1 MGSAFLS
8 AKLGLQGELQHEN
21 YIAGWLKILQK
32 DYRALV
38 KAASQA
44 QKAFEFIYA
53 LVEGP
58 KEAAAESQPLAA

>member
-53 LVEGP
+53 LV
-58 KEAAAESQPLAA
+58 KEQEPESEPLTA